1 MEHDHT
7 AQSVIAG
14 NAAAAVAAV
23 EGALPP
29 RPKIGAE
36 ELRKANMIL
45 KRYKEGKTRLEQRII
60 DNEQF
65 WKLRHWE
72 QMEKQGEGG
81 NSGDPQPASGWL
93 VNCILS
99 KHADAMD
106 CYPSPTVLPREP
118 DDRQEARR
126 LSRILPVILKKNQF
140 KRIYSSAWWYKLKSG
155 CAVYG
160 VFWDGTKLGGLGD
173 ISVKRMDLLNLFWEP
188 GVTDIQD
195 SAHFFST
202 ELRDNEKLLE
212 EYPQLEGKLGRGSM
226 TLSRYLYDDTVDT
239 SDKSL
244 VVDWY
249 YHTNVEGRKV
259 LQYCKYVGETVLY
272 ATENDT
278 VRPTRTQMAGVD
290 EEGRPVLQQ
299 VPCGPSMAQ
308 RGWYDHGKY
317 PFVFDV
323 LFPEEGTPCGY
334 GYVDL
339 CKSPQKQIDLMNQA
353 ILKNT
358 LANATPRFFIRSDGA
373 VNENEYADW
382 TRPFV
387 HTNGNLGAD
396 SIAPIRAGSLDS
408 VYVAILNNKIAE
420 MKETAGN
427 RDVANGGTASGVT
440 AGTAIAALQESSG
453 KLSRNM
459 IDDGYEAFADVV
471 TLCIELIRQFYQL
484 PRQFRLLGAMGTE
497 EFISYDCSG
506 LQPKAMDDGVSVSYR
521 VPEFDLEIGA
531 EQESPYRT
539 AEHNQLALQ
548 LFQLGFFREEL
559 ADQALRCLELM
570 EFKNKDQLVRLI
582 AGGRTQAAEIAALR
596 QQLLQLAQVVDEAK
610 GTRLAPALAAEYAG
624 SSPASAVAGTTPQ
637 PKNVSAMERSRK
649 QSRGGAAPMIKAA
662 FGDNS
667 LWVCGHSGC
676 GPKGQD
682 IVCAAVSILT
692 EATAAAL
699 KARDIPAIIVRG
711 DGFFACAAGS
721 GGDMMEPARQG
732 LLLLA
737 RHYGDNVEVRDLR
750 TGRERHA

>member
-1 MEHDHT
+1 MEHNDT
-7 AQSVIAG
+7 AQS
-14 NAAAAVAAV
+14 AADILAR
-23 EGALPP
+23 P
-29 RPKIGAE
+29 RIGPE
-36 ELRKANMIL
+36 ELRRANGIL
-45 KRYKEGKTRLEQRII
+45 KKYKEGKARLEQRII

-72 QMEKQGEGG
+72 QMEKEGQGG

-106 CYPSPTVLPREP
+106 CYPAPTVLPREP
-118 DDRQEARR
+118 DDRLEAQR
-126 LSRILPVILKKNQF
+126 LSRILPVVLKKNQF
-140 KRIYSSAWWYKLKSG
+140 KRTYSSAWWYKLKSG

-202 ELRDNEKLLE
+202 ELVDNERLLAD
-212 EYPQLEGKLGRGSM
+212 YPQLEGKLGRGGF

-239 SDKSL
+239 TGKSL

-249 YHTNVEGRKV
+249 YHTAVEGRRV

-278 VRPTRTQMAGVD
+278 VQPTETRFLGTD
-290 EEGRPVLQQ
+290 EEGRPVMGQA
-299 VPCGPSMAQ
+299 PCGPSMAQ

-334 GYVDL
+334 GYIDL

-420 MKETAGN
+420 MKETTGN
-427 RDVANGGTASGVT
+427 RDVANGGTAAGVT

-471 TLCIELIRQFYQL
+471 TLCIELIRQFYEM

-497 EFISYDCSG
+497 EFVSYDRSG
-506 LQPKAMDDGVSVSYR
+506 LQPRVMDDGVNVSYR

-531 EQESPYRT
+531 ERESPYRT
-539 AEHNQLALQ
+539 AEANQLALQ
-548 LFQLGFFREEL
+548 LFQMGFFREDL

-570 EFKNKDQLVRLI
+570 DFKNKDQLARI
-582 AGGRTQAAEIAALR
+582 ISGGRTQAAEMAAMR

-610 GTRLAPALAAEYAG
+610 GTHLAKRLAAEQADGG
-624 SSPASAVAGTTPQ
+624 SAAPGT
-637 PKNVSAMERSRK
+637 SRDAAARGAMERSRQ
-649 QSRGGAAPMIKAA
+649 QSRE
-662 FGDNS
+662 
-667 LWVCGHSGC
+667 V
-676 GPKGQD
+676 
-682 IVCAAVSILT
+682 
-692 EATAAAL
+692 
-699 KARDIPAIIVRG
+699 VR
-711 DGFFACAAGS
+711 
-721 GGDMMEPARQG
+721 PR
-732 LLLLA
+732 
-737 RHYGDNVEVRDLR
+737 
-750 TGRERHA
+750 

>member
-1 MEHDHT
+1 M
-7 AQSVIAG
+7 
-14 NAAAAVAAV
+14 AAV

-45 KRYKEGKTRLEQRII
+45 KRYKEGKTRLEQQII

-118 DDRQEARR
+118 DDRQEAAR

-140 KRIYSSAWWYKLKSG
+140 KRTYSSAWWYKLKSG

-249 YHTNVEGRKV
+249 YHTTVEGRKV

-278 VRPTRTQMAGVD
+278 VRPTRTQMTGVD
-290 EEGRPVLQQ
+290 EEGRPILQQ

-548 LFQLGFFREEL
+548 LFQLGFFREDL

-596 QQLLQLAQVVDEAK
+596 QQALQLAQVVDEAK

-624 SSPASAVAGTTPQ
+624 SSPASAVAGTAPQ

-649 QSRGGAAPMIKAA
+649 QSRE
-662 FGDNS
+662 
-667 LWVCGHSGC
+667 
-676 GPKGQD
+676 
-682 IVCAAVSILT
+682 AVQP
-692 EATAAAL
+692 
-699 KARDIPAIIVRG
+699 R
-711 DGFFACAAGS
+711 
-721 GGDMMEPARQG
+721 
-732 LLLLA
+732 
-737 RHYGDNVEVRDLR
+737 
-750 TGRERHA
+750 

>member
-118 DDRQEARR
+118 DDRQEAQR

-140 KRIYSSAWWYKLKSG
+140 KRTYSSAWWYKLKSG

-202 ELRDNEKLLE
+202 ELRDNEKLLA

-278 VRPTRTQMAGVD
+278 ARPTRTQMAGVD

-596 QQLLQLAQVVDEAK
+596 QQVLQLAQVVDEAR

-649 QSRGGAAPMIKAA
+649 QSRE
-662 FGDNS
+662 
-667 LWVCGHSGC
+667 
-676 GPKGQD
+676 
-682 IVCAAVSILT
+682 AVQP
-692 EATAAAL
+692 
-699 KARDIPAIIVRG
+699 R
-711 DGFFACAAGS
+711 
-721 GGDMMEPARQG
+721 
-732 LLLLA
+732 
-737 RHYGDNVEVRDLR
+737 
-750 TGRERHA
+750 

>member
-1 MEHDHT
+1 MEHNDT
-7 AQSVIAG
+7 AQSVIARD
-14 NAAAAVAAV
+14 AAAAMAAAD
-23 EGALPP
+23 GALPV

-36 ELRKANMIL
+36 ELRRANGIL
-45 KRYKEGKTRLEQRII
+45 KKYKEGKTRLEQRII

-72 QMEKQGEGG
+72 QMEKEGQGG

-106 CYPSPTVLPREP
+106 CYPAPTVLPREP
-118 DDRQEARR
+118 DDRQEAQR
-126 LSRILPVILKKNQF
+126 LSRILPVVLKKNQF
-140 KRIYSSAWWYKLKSG
+140 KRTYSSAWWYKLKSG

-202 ELRDNEKLLE
+202 ELVDNDKLLA
-212 EYPQLEGKLGRGSM
+212 EYPQLEGKLGRGNF

-239 SDKSL
+239 SNKSL

-249 YHTNVEGRKV
+249 YHTNMEGRKV

-278 VRPTRTQMAGVD
+278 VQPTETQLMGAD
-290 EEGRPVLQQ
+290 ENGRPVMGQ

-334 GYVDL
+334 GYIDL

-387 HTNGNLGAD
+387 HTNGNLGSD

-408 VYVAILNNKIAE
+408 VYVAILNNKIGE

-471 TLCIELIRQFYQL
+471 TLCIELIRQFYEL

-497 EFISYDCSG
+497 EFVSYDHSG
-506 LQPKAMDDGVSVSYR
+506 LQPRVMDDGVTVSYR

-531 EQESPYRT
+531 ERESPYRT
-539 AEHNQLALQ
+539 AEANQLALH
-548 LFQLGFFREEL
+548 LFQMGFFRDDL

-570 EFKNKDQLVRLI
+570 EFKNKDQLARVI
-582 AGGRTQAAEIAALR
+582 SGGQTQARQIAALR

-610 GTRLAPALAAEYAG
+610 GTHLAESLSAEQGGGQNAA
-624 SSPASAVAGTTPQ
+624 ASAGKAAQ
-637 PKNVSAMERSRK
+637 ESRSAMERSRQ
-649 QSRGGAAPMIKAA
+649 QSRE
-662 FGDNS
+662 
-667 LWVCGHSGC
+667 V
-676 GPKGQD
+676 
-682 IVCAAVSILT
+682 
-692 EATAAAL
+692 
-699 KARDIPAIIVRG
+699 VR
-711 DGFFACAAGS
+711 
-721 GGDMMEPARQG
+721 PR
-732 LLLLA
+732 
-737 RHYGDNVEVRDLR
+737 
-750 TGRERHA
+750 

>member
-1 MEHDHT
+1 MEHNDT
-7 AQSVIAG
+7 AQS
-14 NAAAAVAAV
+14 AADILAR
-23 EGALPP
+23 P
-29 RPKIGAE
+29 RIGPE
-36 ELRKANMIL
+36 ELRRANGIL
-45 KRYKEGKTRLEQRII
+45 KKYKEGKARLEQRII

-72 QMEKQGEGG
+72 QMEKEGQGG

-106 CYPSPTVLPREP
+106 CYPAPTVLPREP
-118 DDRQEARR
+118 DDRLEAQR
-126 LSRILPVILKKNQF
+126 LSRILPVVLKKNQF
-140 KRIYSSAWWYKLKSG
+140 KRTYSSAWWYKLKSG

-202 ELRDNEKLLE
+202 ELVDNERLLAD
-212 EYPQLEGKLGRGSM
+212 YPQLEGKLGRGGF

-239 SDKSL
+239 TGKSL

-249 YHTNVEGRKV
+249 YHTAVEDRRV

-278 VRPTRTQMAGVD
+278 VQPTETRFLGTD
-290 EEGRPVLQQ
+290 EEGRPVMGQA
-299 VPCGPSMAQ
+299 PCGPSMAQ

-334 GYVDL
+334 GYIDL

-387 HTNGNLGAD
+387 HTNGNLGSD

-427 RDVANGGTASGVT
+427 RDVANGGTAAGVT

-471 TLCIELIRQFYQL
+471 TLCIELIRQFYEM

-497 EFISYDCSG
+497 EFVSYDRSG
-506 LQPKAMDDGVSVSYR
+506 LQPRVMDDGVNVSYR

-531 EQESPYRT
+531 ERESPYRT
-539 AEHNQLALQ
+539 AEANQLALQ
-548 LFQLGFFREEL
+548 LFQMGFFREDL

-570 EFKNKDQLVRLI
+570 DFKNKDQLARI
-582 AGGRTQAAEIAALR
+582 ISGGRTQAAEMAAMR

-610 GTRLAPALAAEYAG
+610 GTHLAERLAAEQADGG
-624 SSPASAVAGTTPQ
+624 SAAPGT
-637 PKNVSAMERSRK
+637 SRDAAARGAMERSRQ
-649 QSRGGAAPMIKAA
+649 QSRE
-662 FGDNS
+662 
-667 LWVCGHSGC
+667 V
-676 GPKGQD
+676 
-682 IVCAAVSILT
+682 
-692 EATAAAL
+692 
-699 KARDIPAIIVRG
+699 VR
-711 DGFFACAAGS
+711 
-721 GGDMMEPARQG
+721 PR
-732 LLLLA
+732 
-737 RHYGDNVEVRDLR
+737 
-750 TGRERHA
+750 

>member
-118 DDRQEARR
+118 DDRQEAQR

-140 KRIYSSAWWYKLKSG
+140 KRTYSSAWWYKLKSG

-278 VRPTRTQMAGVD
+278 VRPTRTQMTGVD
-290 EEGRPVLQQ
+290 EEGRPILQQ

-396 SIAPIRAGSLDS
+396 SIAPIHAGSLDS

-459 IDDGYEAFADVV
+459 IDDGYEAFADVI

-624 SSPASAVAGTTPQ
+624 RSPASAVAGTTPQ

-649 QSRGGAAPMIKAA
+649 QSRE
-662 FGDNS
+662 
-667 LWVCGHSGC
+667 
-676 GPKGQD
+676 
-682 IVCAAVSILT
+682 AVQP
-692 EATAAAL
+692 
-699 KARDIPAIIVRG
+699 R
-711 DGFFACAAGS
+711 
-721 GGDMMEPARQG
+721 
-732 LLLLA
+732 
-737 RHYGDNVEVRDLR
+737 
-750 TGRERHA
+750 